1 MLKHRPIP
9 TCLNCRFFRPVDDKN
24 GLCRV
29 DKGTIDQSSYP
40 SKAHEDSCQR
50 WDDCGQQYHIRIGWL
65 NSRKNREE
73 G

>member
-1 MLKHRPIP
+1 M
-9 TCLNCRFFRPVDDKN
+9 DDKN

>member
-1 MLKHRPIP
+1 
-9 TCLNCRFFRPVDDKN
+9 VDDKN

-29 DKGTIDQSSYP
+29 DKGTLDQRSYP

>member
-1 MLKHRPIP
+1 MQQHRPIP

-29 DKGTIDQSSYP
+29 DKGTIDQRSYP

-50 WDDCGQQYHIRIGWL
+50 WHDCGQQYHIRIGWL